1 MKKYKFLDERKFR
14 FICQGLT
21 LTSKDMEV
29 FDHALIGLDK
39 LKGIPNKIISHSNRF
54 GFGMPPSFKGPQ
66 VIANLDVL
74 YSPEKGRLSTATI
87 VEHKEILDAAP
98 ALHINLRSPSLDIP
112 QRVEIPLRY
121 VLKGLPKLE
130 NTYMVYLHVLKMED
144 GSDYVY
150 YGITKRGWMKRFN
163 EHMSGALRDR
173 SPLLFHRTLREGIL
187 GRVTQLYGKVSME
200 ADSDEKVQ
208 KILVGNH
215 HVVCAAGL
223 PEEQAL
229 ETEEY
234 LVGNYSFSL
243 PNGLNMIPGG
253 KAGISYL
260 HKLNAL
266 PADTP
271 ILVDE
276 DREKIIKKYIEDHP
290 RKGVP
295 NPLVAQIWNDADYA
309 AKVICGRDGRL
320 SIEQVQ
326 LIREAAI
333 EGLRVSEIRELV
345 SAKDNQQVMRVLDGK
360 TYARIH

>member
-1 MKKYKFLDERKFR
+1 MKKYKLLDERNFR

-29 FDHALIGLDK
+29 LDHALIGLDK
-39 LKGIPNKIISHSNRF
+39 IKGIPTKIISHSQRY
-54 GFGMPPSFKGPQ
+54 GFGKPPSFAGHQ
-66 VIANLDVL
+66 VIVNLDIL
-74 YSPEKGRLSTATI
+74 YSPEKGRLSTVPV
-87 VEHKEILDAAP
+87 VENKEILNVAP
-98 ALHINLRSPSLDIP
+98 MLHINLRSPTLDIP

-144 GSDYVY
+144 SMDYVY

-163 EHMSGALRDR
+163 EHMSAALCER

-187 GRVTQLYGKVSME
+187 GRMTQLYGNVSV
-200 ADSDEKVQ
+200 ATKKAEKVE

-215 HVVCAAGL
+215 HAICAAGL
-223 PEEQAL
+223 TEERAL

-234 LVGNYSFSL
+234 LVGKYSFSL
-243 PNGLNMIPGG
+243 PSGLNMIPGG

-260 HKLNAL
+260 HKLNVL
-266 PADTP
+266 PANVP
-271 ILVDE
+271 VLVDE
-276 DREKIIKKYIEDHP
+276 DRERIIKQYIEEHP
-290 RKGVP
+290 RKGNP
-295 NPLVAQIWNDADYA
+295 NPLIAQHWNDSDYA

-326 LIREAAI
+326 LIREAAL
-333 EGLRVSEIRELV
+333 EGLSVSEIRELIN
-345 SAKDNQQVMRVLDGK
+345 ANNDQQVKRVLDGK
-360 TYARIH
+360 TYGRIH